1 MQVGVLG
8 GNVSR
13 VCGLELNSCKYSL
26 AHHDRRPYQGII
38 IFRVESFGLQHV
50 LKVDTIDTSRMV
62 P

>member
-1 MQVGVLG
+1 M
-8 GNVSR
+8 SR

-62 P
+62 L